1 MGVKGLLPQLKEIQE
16 CLTLE
21 RFRGKTLAI
30 DSYAWLHRSIISC
43 SWELAQDL
51 ETTRYIGFFRKKIMM
66 LRHFGVEP
74 FFVFDGDNFQS
85 KIDTEMERELTR
97 MKNKEKGD
105 EFLKAGN
112 KKLAMEY
119 FMKSI
124 DVTPSMAKAVIEFLK
139 AERLKFVVA
148 PYEADS
154 QMVYLE
160 KLGLVDGIISE
171 DSDLLI
177 FGAQCLLTKL
187 NDFGECVEIRREN
200 FKKCRAV
207 PIGLMNDSQLRMVAC
222 LSGCDYT
229 NGIPGIGIVKAFR
242 LVKTHSNMSKC
253 LMSLRLEGKMPV
265 PSDFEMDYKKADLS
279 FQFQRVFNPE
289 TNEITTLNEITP
301 QARQNEELLLECIG
315 PLHDNSIHEQIA
327 LGELDPISKEPL
339 ISRED
344 IVRTRSFNVVSTP
357 VQRVK
362 DERIAKRSL
371 STPVSSV
378 SQRIDSFF
386 KVRDSSTITRSA
398 TVPKV
403 QPTPA
408 ARTLT
413 PQSLSP
419 TSKRRKLFNN
429 PISTIQTPSSS
440 KFFPSKKLM
449 VEQPHTQIFA
459 PVSNSPRLNL
469 ESPSIPLESLVLE
482 KPMLLNLT
490 PTSTQTQ
497 QNNKVP
503 NIATGT
509 KDNKT
514 VLNELNSSD
523 FDLTDPDDDVDEL
536 KCANEKSRS
545 EENSNECMEDSI
557 EHNIKTASTGSHI
570 SDQTHH
576 GEIARG
582 LYQRFGFN
590 STVKPIS
597 TRSKIQGHDKALKPI
612 QQNRTTT
619 IKTKKSITKHLTLD
633 SFIYRGS

>member
-1 MGVKGLLPQLKEIQE
+1 
-16 CLTLE
+16 
-21 RFRGKTLAI
+21 
-30 DSYAWLHRSIISC
+30 
-43 SWELAQDL
+43 
-51 ETTRYIGFFRKKIMM
+51 M

-105 EFLKAGN
+105 KLLKAGN

-139 AERLKFVVA
+139 TEKLKFVVA

-154 QMVYLE
+154 QMVFLE

-171 DSDLLI
+171 DSDLLV

-207 PIGLMNDSQLRMVAC
+207 PIGLMNESQLRMVAC

-265 PSDFEMDYKKADLS
+265 PADFEMDYKKADLS

-289 TNEITTLNEITP
+289 TSEITTLNEITP

-315 PLHDNSIHEQIA
+315 PLHENSIHEQIA
-327 LGELDPISKEPL
+327 LGELDPISKKPL
-339 ISRED
+339 VSREE
-344 IVRTRSFNVVSTP
+344 IVRSKSFNINVSTP
-357 VQRVK
+357 VNRAVM

-371 STPVSSV
+371 STPVSVTSR
-378 SQRIDSFF
+378 SIDSFF
-386 KVRDSSTITRSA
+386 KLQDKSSVTRSA
-398 TVPKV
+398 TVPKAKS
-403 QPTPA
+403 TPV
-408 ARTLT
+408 RTLTT

-419 TSKRRKLFNN
+419 TSKRRRLFNN
-429 PISTIQTPSSS
+429 PTNTILQTPASSS
-440 KFFPSKKLM
+440 KFFPTKKIM
-449 VEQPHTQIFA
+449 VEQPHTQTIA
-459 PVSNSPRLNL
+459 PVSNSPRLN
-469 ESPSIPLESLVLE
+469 PSDPLKSLVFE
-482 KPMLLNLT
+482 KPMLLDLT
-490 PTSTQTQ
+490 PIPKD
-497 QNNKVP
+497 NKVP
-503 NIATGT
+503 NIANTTTST
-509 KDNKT
+509 KINGT

-536 KCANEKSRS
+536 KCTN
-545 EENSNECMEDSI
+545 ENSKNKENLNECMEDSI
-557 EHNIKTASTGSHI
+557 KNNTKTGSTGSHN
-570 SDQTHH
+570 SDQKNH

-590 STVKPIS
+590 GTIKPTSSSTA
-597 TRSKIQGHDKALKPI
+597 RSQIQGRHTPLKPI